1 MADRAAG
8 RSRSATRHIRRGLW
22 HDVPGGSLWARRL
35 VCLIRK
41 HGSQTMKT
49 SPPFASSDRLRI
61 SVIIGLI
68 VAVAIAVL
76 SATGLETY
84 LNQERRLVSAGHQ
97 IVTALEAYRANSPG
111 SAKELPRALEDLL
124 HDPRMLADQGYL
136 TTLPVDPM
144 TQKQDWGVIK
154 NQAEQI
160 MDVHSL
166 SAGTPTWIGRILSLQ
181 SGNSY
186 ADWQFLV
193 ASP

>member
-1 MADRAAG
+1 MCLENRSG
-8 RSRSATRHIRRGLW
+8 RGAWR
-22 HDVPGGSLWARRL
+22 
-35 VCLIRK
+35 CLIRK

-124 HDPRMLADQGYL
+124 HDPRMLADKGYL

-160 MDVHSL
+160 MNVHSL

-193 ASP
+193 ASL

>member
-1 MADRAAG
+1 
-8 RSRSATRHIRRGLW
+8 
-22 HDVPGGSLWARRL
+22 
-35 VCLIRK
+35 
-41 HGSQTMKT
+41 MKT

-124 HDPRMLADQGYL
+124 HDPRMLADKGYL

-160 MDVHSL
+160 MNVHSL

-193 ASP
+193 ASL

>member
-76 SATGLETY
+76 SATGLEIY

-124 HDPRMLADQGYL
+124 HDPRMLADKGYL

>member
-1 MADRAAG
+1 
-8 RSRSATRHIRRGLW
+8 
-22 HDVPGGSLWARRL
+22 
-35 VCLIRK
+35 
-41 HGSQTMKT
+41 
-49 SPPFASSDRLRI
+49 
-61 SVIIGLI
+61 
-68 VAVAIAVL
+68 
-76 SATGLETY
+76 
-84 LNQERRLVSAGHQ
+84 
-97 IVTALEAYRANSPG
+97 
-111 SAKELPRALEDLL
+111 
-124 HDPRMLADQGYL
+124 MLADKGYL

-193 ASP
+193 ASL